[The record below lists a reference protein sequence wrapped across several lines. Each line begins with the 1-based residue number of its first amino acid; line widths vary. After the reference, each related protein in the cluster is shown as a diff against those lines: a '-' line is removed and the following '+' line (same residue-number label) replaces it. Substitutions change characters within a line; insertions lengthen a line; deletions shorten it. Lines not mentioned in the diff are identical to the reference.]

1 MCAAVIDLSPTSILV
16 SARNPTSSLKGGC
29 AEIAIVPVALEFT
42 DDPDAWSLILAF
54 EPVSGLVPSFRVL
67 PHPVDLDDAACTALD
82 ALGAL
87 HVPETAAVD
96 IACGEFEPE
105 ALAAEIKRRSNRR
118 SVSPDHGWAD
128 RRSLE
133 RAAREIGRQTRAVV
147 AFEEASGWE
156 GIYGAA
162 DSRLVLESVID
173 QVLYWYHRRPSSALG
188 LKSPIERW
196 AGRNGSLPV
205 ATRS

>member
-1 MCAAVIDLSPTSILV
+1 MLPEILRLQSTSDVPRSATLEDAPTGPSPSATERITTCVPQLSTSPLPP
-16 SARNPTSSLKGGC
+16 SWYPPATRPHRSRGGC

-96 IACGEFEPE
+96 IACGEFEPKP
-105 ALAAEIKRRSNRR
+105 LLPRSSAAPTAAACHPIMDGRTGAHWSGRQGR
-118 SVSPDHGWAD
+118 SVGRPVRSSPSKRPQDGKGSMALLIAGWCWK
-128 RRSLE
+128 
-133 RAAREIGRQTRAVV
+133 
-147 AFEEASGWE
+147 AS
-156 GIYGAA
+156 
-162 DSRLVLESVID
+162 
-173 QVLYWYHRRPSSALG
+173 
-188 LKSPIERW
+188 
-196 AGRNGSLPV
+196 
-205 ATRS
+205 